1 MARAWERPLSP
12 ADRIPAQPENIDAKA
27 KTQASAAKSNVDVAG
42 ARGNGPMLGLGCC
55 MLGEESGSVPDDYI
69 IPLIYESRSGA
80 KAPSRIIFANVAGG
94 IGDFTVATVKDGAEG
109 QARAASAASIGKTA
123 RIPGRGNS
131 HYILLLNQGWEQD
144 GPLKFHNGYLDE
156 LRGRFRLA
164 AKVTLPEMPAFFPAG
179 AEGEMVFQ
187 GKDVLHLES
196 ALRGQSLF
204 AHLEGLRDLVQ
215 RVADRKLAFPDFLAG
230 LNRLSLPVAWRNEI
244 VNGLFSHA
252 ESAPAATAPKPP
264 GLSGDLDKLMGL
276 LNQESAGGSK
286 LSPSLSGFLDEV
298 GRDSTGFTLRDGA
311 ARQLHADLER
321 TLASLRGSLLSHAGL
336 ASVLGLLSS
345 LQRLARLAKGRERQT
360 VHLWSGLPSDPESL
374 LVGDQANPEG
384 DHAVALVLLD
394 APSRDAGFLRGAAA
408 LAGRLGCPLL
418 LQSPEDAI
426 PAGEAMQAWSES
438 APKAG
443 TYFFSGGV
451 ASRVEGDNC
460 VFRPAALAFLEG
472 LVGSRENVDYYIHR
486 ALVLEDQDLI
496 TRNGQACATDQLL
509 DNARWDAVIRKGVNR
524 VNGARNKS
532 QALFPLLKSWAD
544 T

>member
-1 MARAWERPLSP
+1 MSC
-12 ADRIPAQPENIDAKA
+12 
-27 KTQASAAKSNVDVAG
+27 
-42 ARGNGPMLGLGCC
+42 LGCC
-55 MLGEESGSVPDDYI
+55 MLWEESGSVPDDYI

-80 KAPSRIIFANVAGG
+80 EAPSRIIFTNVAGG

-109 QARAASAASIGKTA
+109 QARAENAAKTA

-131 HYILLLNQGWEQD
+131 HYILLLNRGWEQD

-164 AKVTLPEMPAFFPAG
+164 AKVPLPEMPDFFPVG

-204 AHLEGLRDLVQ
+204 SHLEGLRDLVQ

-230 LNRLSLPVAWRNEI
+230 LNRLSLPTAWRNEI

-252 ESAPAATAPKPP
+252 ESTPAAPAAKAP
-264 GLSGDLDKLMGL
+264 GLSNDLDKLMDM
-276 LNQESAGGSK
+276 LNRESTGGSK

-311 ARQLHADLER
+311 ARQLHSDLDR
-321 TLASLRGSLLSHAGL
+321 TLASLRGSLLSQPAL
-336 ASVLGLLSS
+336 AAVLGLLSS

-374 LVGDQANPEG
+374 LVGEQANADG
-384 DHAVALVLLD
+384 DHAVAIVLLD
-394 APSRDAGFLRGAAA
+394 APDRDAGFLRGAAA
-408 LAGRLGCPLL
+408 LADRLGCPLL
-418 LQSPEDAI
+418 LQAPEDSI
-426 PAGEAMQAWSES
+426 PDGEAMRAWSES
-438 APKAG
+438 APKSR

-472 LVGSRENVDYYIHR
+472 LVASRENADYYVHR

-509 DNARWDAVIRKGVNR
+509 DNTRWDAVIRRGVNR

-532 QALFPLLKSWAD
+532 EAFFPLLKSWAD
-544 T
+544 S

>member
-1 MARAWERPLSP
+1 M
-12 ADRIPAQPENIDAKA
+12 
-27 KTQASAAKSNVDVAG
+27 
-42 ARGNGPMLGLGCC
+42 
-55 MLGEESGSVPDDYI
+55 
-69 IPLIYESRSGA
+69 
-80 KAPSRIIFANVAGG
+80 AGG

-109 QARAASAASIGKTA
+109 QARTAGDPRPA

-131 HYILLLNQGWEQD
+131 HYILLLNRGWEQD
-144 GPLKFHNGYLDE
+144 GPVKFHNGYLDE

-164 AKVTLPEMPAFFPAG
+164 AKVPLPEMPDFFPPG

-252 ESAPAATAPKPP
+252 ESAPAANPKPP
-264 GLSGDLDKLMGL
+264 GLSSDLDKLMDM
-276 LNQESAGGSK
+276 LNRESTGGSQ
-286 LSPSLSGFLDEV
+286 LSPSLSGFLAEV
-298 GRDSTGFTLRDGA
+298 GRESTGFTLRDGA

-321 TLASLRGSLLSHAGL
+321 TLASLRGSLLSQPAL
-336 ASVLGLLSS
+336 ASALGLLSS

-360 VHLWSGLPSDPESL
+360 VHLWSGLPADPESL
-374 LVGDQANPEG
+374 LIGEQANPDGE
-384 DHAVALVLLD
+384 HAVAIVLLD
-394 APSRDAGFLRGAAA
+394 APARDAAFLRGAAA
-408 LAGRLGCPLL
+408 LAERLGCPLL
-418 LQSPEDAI
+418 LQSPEDSI
-426 PAGEAMQAWSES
+426 PAGEAMPALSGS
-438 APKAG
+438 APKAR
-443 TYFFSGGV
+443 TFFFSGGV

-472 LVGSRENVDYYIHR
+472 LVGSRENVDFYAHR
-486 ALVLEDQDLI
+486 ALVLEDQDLV
-496 TRNGQACATDQLL
+496 TRNGQAFSTDQLL

-524 VNGARNKS
+524 VNGARNKG

-544 T
+544 S